1 MQMRLELIEVPRRP
15 PWPLWAAALCVAWLA
30 LVAATVYLSA
40 AHGLTVGL
48 CTLKRLTGLPC
59 PTCGSGRGV
68 LAALGGRIGD
78 AWLCNPLLF
87 TVLGAWG
94 MAILL
99 RLLFARA
106 IRLQLSPPWRRT
118 AWLILAALLLANWAY
133 VIRFV
138 G

>member
-15 PWPLWAAALCVAWLA
+15 PWPLWAATLCVAWLA
-30 LVAATVYLSA
+30 LVATAVYLSA
-40 AHGLTVGL
+40 AHGLTVAL
-48 CTLKRLTGLPC
+48 CTFKHVTGLPC

-68 LAALGGRIGD
+68 LAALGGRAGA
-78 AWLCNPLLF
+78 AWLYNPLLF
-87 TVLGAWG
+87 TVLGAWAV
-94 MAILL
+94 AILL

-106 IRLQLSPPWRRT
+106 VRLQLAPPWRRT
-118 AWLILAALLLANWAY
+118 AWLTLAALLLANWAY